1 MNIFSNLNPVF
12 ILILL
17 ILGYLTFLTL
27 FSSHQVDNYQYFNH
41 FFCSGWAGN
50 CITK

>member
-1 MNIFSNLNPVF
+1 MNNFLSLNPIF

-17 ILGYLTFLTL
+17 FLGYLAFLTL
-27 FSSHQVDNYQYFNH
+27 FPSHQVDNYQYFNH